1 MELLILD
8 KNFASSDTLDVFES
22 LIWTDRYAEY
32 GDFELYMPA
41 NKKTLDML
49 PSGYYLYLKE
59 SEHMMII
66 EDFELDTDTD
76 EGVHLK
82 VTGRSLES
90 ILDRRIVWGLTT
102 LTGSLQNG
110 IKKLLDENIISPSDA
125 SRKIPN
131 FVFRASTD
139 ERITALNIDA
149 QYFGE
154 NLYDVIVDICKSE
167 NIGFKVVLE
176 GSNFVFSLY
185 MGQDRSYDQDVNPYV
200 VFSPGFDNLM
210 NSNYIESEK
219 TLKTITLV
227 AGEGEGSNRK
237 TVSVASTEG
246 GKSALERRELFTDA
260 AGVSSTV
267 DGGTLTDAEYNSQL
281 IQKGFEELSKNKKT
295 TSFEGEVDSGT
306 TYTYSEDYY
315 LGDVVQIANEF
326 GREKCSQ
333 ITEFVRSQDDTGLEY
348 YPTFSSYED
357 VYSNSAYEYIR
368 LTRQKGSY
376 IGIESRFYT
385 KTNTDP
391 VIFMPGRFT
400 SSGNFRYW
408 MVIGRTAESV
418 VGEETT
424 PQFCNTQE
432 VTVNNRKIYIRA
444 LTAAIPETGEH
455 PITIRTEDYSKEGI
469 VNAYSINPFDA
480 NNFYIKLAE
489 RMLPK

>member
-8 KNFASSDTLDVFES
+8 KNFVSSDTLDVFES

-131 FVFRASTD
+131 FVFRASAD
-139 ERITALNIDA
+139 ERIIALNIDA

-237 TVSVASTEG
+237 TVSVEATEG
-246 GKSALERRELFTDA
+246 GKSGLERRELFTDA

-281 IQKGFEELSKNKKT
+281 TQKGYEELSKNKKT
-295 TSFEGEVDSGT
+295 TSFEGEVDSGI

-315 LGDVVQIANEF
+315 LGDIVQIANEF
-326 GREKCSQ
+326 GREKRSQ

-357 VYSNSAYEYIR
+357 A
-368 LTRQKGSY
+368 
-376 IGIESRFYT
+376 
-385 KTNTDP
+385 
-391 VIFMPGRFT
+391 
-400 SSGNFRYW
+400 
-408 MVIGRTAESV
+408 
-418 VGEETT
+418 
-424 PQFCNTQE
+424 
-432 VTVNNRKIYIRA
+432 
-444 LTAAIPETGEH
+444 
-455 PITIRTEDYSKEGI
+455 
-469 VNAYSINPFDA
+469 
-480 NNFYIKLAE
+480 
-489 RMLPK
+489 

>member
-8 KNFASSDTLDVFES
+8 KNFVSSDTLDVFES

-66 EDFELDTDTD
+66 EDFELDTDVD

-185 MGQDRSYDQDVNPYV
+185 MGQDRSYSQDVNPYV

-246 GKSALERRELFTDA
+246 GKSGLERRELFTDA
-260 AGVSSTV
+260 AGVSSSV
-267 DGGTLTDAEYNSQL
+267 DGGTLTDEEYNSQL
-281 IQKGFEELSKNKKT
+281 TQKGYEELSKNKKT
-295 TSFEGEVDSGT
+295 TSFEGEVDSGI
-306 TYTYSEDYY
+306 TYIYSEDYY
-315 LGDVVQIANEF
+315 LGDIVQIANEF
-326 GREKCSQ
+326 GREKRSQ

-357 VYSNSAYEYIR
+357 
-368 LTRQKGSY
+368 T
-376 IGIESRFYT
+376 
-385 KTNTDP
+385 
-391 VIFMPGRFT
+391 
-400 SSGNFRYW
+400 
-408 MVIGRTAESV
+408 
-418 VGEETT
+418 
-424 PQFCNTQE
+424 
-432 VTVNNRKIYIRA
+432 
-444 LTAAIPETGEH
+444 
-455 PITIRTEDYSKEGI
+455 
-469 VNAYSINPFDA
+469 
-480 NNFYIKLAE
+480 
-489 RMLPK
+489 